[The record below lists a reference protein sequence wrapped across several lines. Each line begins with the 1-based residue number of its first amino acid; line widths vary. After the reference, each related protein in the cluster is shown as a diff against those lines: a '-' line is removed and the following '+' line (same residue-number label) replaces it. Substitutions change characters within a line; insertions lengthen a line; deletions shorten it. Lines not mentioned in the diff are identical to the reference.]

1 MLLVKYSFIVPI
13 YNVEKY
19 LNRCI
24 DSLLAQT
31 YKDFEIVLI
40 DDGSTDSSGAIADM
54 YVKKFPQIIRVEHQ
68 KNKGLGGAR
77 NTGIELA
84 KGDYLVMVDSDDYVS
99 KCLLEVVDRYLI
111 QYDNDLLIFDY
122 IVEEENGSQR
132 IQRLHDI
139 NVYTS
144 ITSKQF
150 ILEVPS
156 ACNKVYRTS
165 LFKETGIRFP
175 IRIFYEDLATSPCLA
190 IHAFNI
196 GVIAEALYY
205 YIQRDTSIMH
215 TLNTQKMTEIIP
227 AARRIL
233 EYYKQQEKF
242 EEYYEELEYLIVRN
256 VLCSTVQRILQVKYD
271 NSKIKRLE
279 QFVRGYFPNYEQ
291 NFYLQ
296 NYLKQPGNRREKW
309 IVGRRYGSL
318 FLEHILK
325 FIVKKIMIVFNGE
338 KA

>member
-19 LNRCI
+19 LNKCI

-31 YKDFEIVLI
+31 YKEFEILLI

-54 YVKKFPQIIRVEHQ
+54 YGKRWSQIIRVEHQ
-68 KNKGLGGAR
+68 VNKGLGGAR

-99 KCLLEVVDRYLI
+99 ECLLEVVDRYLT

-139 NVYTS
+139 TAYTS
-144 ITSKQF
+144 ITPKQYIF
-150 ILEVPS
+150 EAP
-156 ACNKVYRTS
+156 AAWNKVYRAS

-175 IRIFYEDLATSPCLA
+175 ERIFYEDLATSPCLA
-190 IHAFNI
+190 IHAANI
-196 GVIAEALYY
+196 GVIEEALYY
-205 YIQRDTSIMH
+205 YIQRGTSIMH
-215 TLNTQKMTEIIP
+215 TSNTQRMTEIIP
-227 AARRIL
+227 ATQRTL

-242 EEYYEELEYLIVRN
+242 EEFYGELEYLTVRN
-256 VLCSTVQRILQVKYD
+256 VLCSAVQRILEVRYD
-271 NSKIKRLE
+271 GSKIKMLE
-279 QFVRGYFPNYEQ
+279 QFVRGYFPNYTQ
-291 NFYLQ
+291 NSYLQ
-296 NYLKQPGNRREKW
+296 NYLKKLGTRREKW
-309 IVGRRYGSL
+309 IVEKKYRSL
-318 FLEHILK
+318 FFEYMLK
-325 FIVKKIMIVFNGE
+325 NVVKKL
-338 KA
+338 